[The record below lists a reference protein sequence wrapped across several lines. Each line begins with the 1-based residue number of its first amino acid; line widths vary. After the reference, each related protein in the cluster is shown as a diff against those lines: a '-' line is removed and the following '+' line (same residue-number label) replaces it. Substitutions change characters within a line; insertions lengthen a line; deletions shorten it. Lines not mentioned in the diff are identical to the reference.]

1 MIKREKEEKPTTRI
15 PGPKSRRP
23 VIPDSF
29 QISRTISPMRQ
40 ILNEAEGRTGPELV
54 LPPNELS
61 SGQSNSSKEGSLI
74 DITGPSIFTR
84 PVNNTGL
91 VKSESLTDFTS
102 PVNNTSPVKTT
113 PKALQITGPV
123 KSTSPVE
130 KREAEARKSPA
141 EIAAL
146 SYARRP
152 DYSLLDALPDVP
164 GFTRTFH
171 QISDYLER
179 NLTSAEQSVYRQLY
193 RLTWGF
199 DRSTTTI
206 GFPKL
211 AERAGLSESTA
222 RTAAKGLESKGLVKK
237 LRMVFG
243 LNQEQGI
250 EWEVY
255 PPPALVKHLSAQDS
269 KSKRPVKSTG
279 PVNSTSPV
287 ESVPMIE
294 SVCGTKEKT
303 QTHTADAGVGVAQSR
318 FSFSERKRYARDHGL
333 GRAWIQASGDGR
345 ADENIEDYYR
355 ELAEMEKEFRERAA
369 RFSNDRDTATA
380 KSNLAQVQ
388 FSGTPIRDFLERIKG
403 RVNTTSFQTWF
414 APVEEVLEADQ
425 AICLRVPNPVFAE
438 WISTNYADAIEEVLE
453 ETGRKNYQIK
463 FEFARS

>member
-1 MIKREKEEKPTTRI
+1 MIKREKDEKPTTRV

-23 VIPDSF
+23 VIPESF
-29 QISRTISPMRQ
+29 RISRMISPMRQ
-40 ILNEAEGRTGPELV
+40 ILNEAEGYTEPEAARGSDRLSPQSPTSTIIQGPVESTGPA
-54 LPPNELS
+54 N
-61 SGQSNSSKEGSLI
+61 
-74 DITGPSIFTR
+74 FTR
-84 PVNNTGL
+84 PTRSTSLANLTSPTESTGP
-91 VKSESLTDFTS
+91 VDFTS
-102 PVNNTSPVKTT
+102 PVKSS

-123 KSTSPVE
+123 KSTGPVE
-130 KREAEARKSPA
+130 KGEAELRKSPA

-152 DYSLLDALPDVP
+152 EFSLLDALPDIP

-171 QISDYLER
+171 QVTDYLDR

-222 RTAAKGLESKGLVKK
+222 RSAAKGLETKGLIKK

-250 EWEVY
+250 EWEVF

-269 KSKRPVKSTG
+269 RSKRPVKSTG

-294 SVCGTKEKT
+294 SVCSTKETT
-303 QTHTADAGVGVAQSR
+303 QTHAPEAGVGVGQSR
-318 FSFSERKRYARDHGL
+318 FSFSERKHYARDHGL

-355 ELAEMEKEFRERAA
+355 ELAELEKQYQDRAA
-369 RFSNDRDTATA
+369 RFSNDEDAASGGSTAA
-380 KSNLAQVQ
+380 LVQ
-388 FSGTPIRDFLERIKG
+388 FSGTPIKDFLERIKG
-403 RVNTTSFQTWF
+403 RVNVTSFQTWF
-414 APVEEVLEADQ
+414 APVEEVLEGDQ
-425 AICLRVPNPVFAE
+425 AICLKVPNPVFAE
-438 WISTNYADAIEEVLE
+438 WISTNYADIIEEVLE
-453 ETGRKNYQIK
+453 ETGRKDYQIK
-463 FEFARS
+463 FKFSQA

>member
-1 MIKREKEEKPTTRI
+1 MIKREKEEKPTTRV

-23 VIPDSF
+23 VIPESF
-29 QISRTISPMRQ
+29 RISRTISPMRQ
-40 ILNEAEGRTGPELV
+40 ILNEAEGRPEPEPV
-54 LPPNELS
+54 FTSP
-61 SGQSNSSKEGSLI
+61 QSQPQVPDAIPEAGSFEF
-74 DITGPSIFTR
+74 TGPSKFTG
-84 PVNNTGL
+84 PTN
-91 VKSESLTDFTS
+91 STS
-102 PVNNTSPVKTT
+102 PAEITSPTKSKSPVKTASPVKNT

-123 KSTSPVE
+123 KSTGPVE
-130 KREAEARKSPA
+130 KGEAEVRKSPA

-146 SYARRP
+146 SYSRRP

-171 QISDYLER
+171 QMTDYLDR

-222 RTAAKGLESKGLVKK
+222 RTAAKGLEIKGLVKK
-237 LRMVFG
+237 IRMVFG

-255 PPPALVKHLSAQDS
+255 PPPALVKHLAAQDS
-269 KSKRPVKSTG
+269 KSKRPVKATG

-294 SVCGTKEKT
+294 SVCSTKETT
-303 QTHTADAGVGVAQSR
+303 QTHTAEAGVGVGQSR

-355 ELAEMEKEFRERAA
+355 ELAEKENEYRERAA
-369 RFSNDRDTATA
+369 RFTNEGDTSAV
-380 KSNLAQVQ
+380 KLNPAQAR
-388 FSGTPIRDFLERIKG
+388 FSGIPIGDFLERIKG
-403 RVNTTSFQTWF
+403 RVNATSFQTWF
-414 APVEEVLEADQ
+414 APVEEVLEGNQ
-425 AICLRVPNPVFAE
+425 TICLRVPNPVFAE
-438 WISTNYADAIEEVLE
+438 WISTNYADVIEEVLE
-453 ETGRKNYQIK
+453 ETGRKNYQIR
-463 FEFARS
+463 FEFARA